1 MILPLE
7 CMAYPFKVIEAHWQ
21 ARWETEEPFK
31 TGTDHTRPKYY
42 VLDMF
47 PYPSGAGLH
56 VGHPE
61 GYTATDIIARYK
73 RMCGFNVLHPMGW
86 DAFGLPAERY
96 AMQTGIHPSL
106 TTEQNISNFRRQ
118 LKRLGFSYDW
128 SREINTTDPSYYR
141 WTQWIFLKLL
151 NSYYDPARQQARPIA
166 DLKIPAALKKP
177 GKEAERARYVDSHR
191 LAYIAEMPV
200 NYCAALGTVLANE
213 EVDEWT
219 QKGYTVERR
228 PMRQWMLRITAY
240 AERLLEDLKY
250 VDWPRGTLELQKN
263 WIGRSEGALI
273 DFSIKS
279 KGKKKLSISIF
290 TTRPDTIYGVTYMVL
305 APEHPLIAT
314 LTTATQKKAVDAYVE
329 ETSRKSDL
337 ERQLPGQEAGKTGV
351 FTGAFAVHPLSGA
364 EIPVWIAD
372 YVLMGY
378 GSGAVMAV
386 PAHDDRDFAFA
397 REHSLPI
404 KAVIRPAEVP
414 ESEARKAEITEAF
427 TEAGINFDSDLLNGL
442 STEAAIQKILE
453 ILEERKLGRRQV
465 NYKLRDWLFS
475 RQRYWGE
482 PVPVAFDQEGF
493 LHPEDEA
500 ALPLPL
506 PPCENFQ
513 PATSGESPLA
523 NLKDWVHF
531 ERGGNRFRRETNT
544 MPQWAGSSWYYLRF
558 ISPHADRFV
567 DETEERYW
575 MASGGVDLYVGGAEH
590 AVLHLLYARFWHKV
604 LFDLGYVSGP
614 EPFKKLVHQGLIL
627 GENGQKMSKSLG
639 NVVNP
644 DDVVEEYGADAFRL
658 FEMFLG
664 PLEQMKPWSSRGI
677 EGVFRF
683 LDRTWRLFTNGG
695 DGIASALLAEG
706 MNQETELLLHKTIK
720 KVTEDIEKMAFNTA
734 ISQLMIFVN
743 HVFSTRA
750 IGRQAAESFVL
761 LLHPFAPHM
770 AEELWQR
777 LGKSNLSTESW
788 PVADESKLQ
797 DQLVE
802 VVFQINGKVRD
813 KKAVSV
819 DITPKELEELARS
832 STVLAR
838 YLEGKTPRKIVVVPG
853 RLVNFVV

>member
-1 MILPLE
+1 
-7 CMAYPFKVIEAHWQ
+7 MAYPFKEIEARWQ
-21 ARWETEEPFK
+21 ARWEKEEPFK
-31 TGTDHTRPKYY
+31 TGTDHSRPKYY

-96 AMQTGIHPSL
+96 AMQTGIHPSI
-106 TTEQNISNFRRQ
+106 TTGQNINNFRRQ

-128 SREINTTDPSYYR
+128 TREINTTDPSYYR
-141 WTQWIFLKLL
+141 FTQWIFLQLL
-151 NSYYDPARQQARPIA
+151 NSYYDERKKKARPITE
-166 DLKIPAALKKP
+166 LKIPASLSKP
-177 GKEAERARYVDSHR
+177 GKEADRARFLDSKR

-200 NYCAALGTVLANE
+200 NYCAELGTVLANE

-240 AERLLEDLKY
+240 AERLLEDLQH

-273 DFSIKS
+273 DFVIQS
-279 KGKKKLSISIF
+279 KGKKKQSIPIF

-314 LTTATQKKAVDAYVE
+314 VTTAAQKKAVQAYIE

-337 ERQLPGQEAGKTGV
+337 ERQLPGQEAKKTGV
-351 FTGAFAVHPLSGA
+351 FTGAYAIHPLTEESVP
-364 EIPVWIAD
+364 IWIAD

-386 PAHDDRDFAFA
+386 PAHDERDFAFA
-397 REHSLPI
+397 REHSLAI
-404 KAVIRPAEVP
+404 KPVIRPTDLTTDQ
-414 ESEARKAEITEAF
+414 ARAQKLTEAF
-427 TEAGINFDSDLLNGL
+427 TAPGINFDSDLIDGMAT
-442 STEAAIQKILE
+442 SEAIEKIIE
-453 ILEERKLGRRQV
+453 ILQERKLGKRQV

-482 PVPVAFDQEGF
+482 PVPVSFDDAGF
-493 LHPEDEA
+493 LHAEDESR
-500 ALPLPL
+500 LPLPL

-513 PATSGESPLA
+513 PAASGESPLA
-523 NLKDWVHF
+523 NLKDWVFF
-531 ERGGNRFRRETNT
+531 ERNGIRYRRETNT

-558 ISPHADRFV
+558 ISPQSDRFV
-567 DETEERYW
+567 DEKEERYW
-575 MASGGVDLYVGGAEH
+575 MSPGGVDLYVGGAEH

-644 DDVVEEYGADAFRL
+644 DDVVDEYGADAFRL

-683 LDRTWRLFTNGG
+683 LDRTWRLFTDGQGG
-695 DGIASALLAEG
+695 IVPELLVEA
-706 MNQETELLLHKTIK
+706 MDRETELLLHKTIK
-720 KVTEDIEKMAFNTA
+720 KVTDDIEKMAFNTA

-743 HVFSTRA
+743 HIFSSRT
-750 IGRQAAESFVL
+750 IGRSAAESFVL

-777 LGKSNLSTESW
+777 LGKKNLSQASW
-788 PVADESKLQ
+788 PTADENKLQ
-797 DQLVE
+797 EELVE

-813 KKAVSV
+813 RKAVPAN
-819 DITPKELEELARS
+819 ITPEELEAVALA
-832 STVLAR
+832 APAMER
-838 YLEGKTPRKIVVVPG
+838 YLEGKKPRKIIVVPG